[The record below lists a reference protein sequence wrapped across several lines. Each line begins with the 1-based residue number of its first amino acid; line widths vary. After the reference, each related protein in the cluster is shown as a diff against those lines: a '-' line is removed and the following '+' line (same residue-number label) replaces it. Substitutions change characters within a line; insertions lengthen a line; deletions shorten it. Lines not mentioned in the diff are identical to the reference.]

1 MKDKIITILK
11 KMDFWTYVTI
21 IITFVFTLFLVYPLF
36 SLFLSSFKDIKT
48 DAWTLNNFIRFFTKK
63 YYYSTLI
70 NSFVVTTSVTI
81 LAVLIGTPLAYCMK
95 MYNLKGKRIIEI
107 LIIIS
112 MMSPAFIGAYSWI
125 LLLGRNGV
133 ITRFF
138 SYIGINIPTI
148 YGFDGILLVFSL
160 KGILEQWSKTT

>member
-1 MKDKIITILK
+1 MKDKIIAILK

-112 MMSPAFIGAYSWI
+112 II
-125 LLLGRNGV
+125 QK
-133 ITRFF
+133 ITKRKKE
-138 SYIGINIPTI
+138 N
-148 YGFDGILLVFSL
+148 
-160 KGILEQWSKTT
+160 